1 MAKMKVHEIAK
12 ELEKQSKEI
21 IAFLQDKGIEVKAP
35 QSSIED
41 DVADM
46 VRKSFGTEP
55 ARKADRVEEKK
66 VPDSGE
72 KAEKAKV
79 EEKKST
85 DKENKEAK
93 PVQNGGEAPKKKK
106 KIIFVSNPH
115 NSNIPG
121 QRQGNND
128 RRSGQGNRPSNG
140 NRQNQNPGRQ
150 QQETRHKIIRPLT
163 APSMPETTQV
173 DFKQNARR
181 MESERLAAKNAQAAQ
196 TKVSMENTEKQAPV
210 QKDVNVRPAA
220 PKEERYQRNER
231 TSGGT
236 GNNQG
241 ERNERNNT
249 RRPEGA
255 NRPAASG
262 SRNDFRGN
270 NADRNHNRPGS
281 NHNRS
286 ERGAQGQDNRFK
298 RPEKPGKSFAAE
310 APVKDEKRRDD
321 EKRRMGQE
329 RDKKSKKDFIYEED
343 ETAVKNKNKAGRF
356 IKPEKK
362 VEEAVEEQ
370 IKVITIPESLTIKE
384 LADKMKL
391 QPSVIIK
398 K

>member
-35 QSSIED
+35 QSSIEE
-41 DVADM
+41 DVVEM
-46 VRKSFGTEP
+46 VRKSFNNGSALKNSDKRDSALKGESAGKTEP
-55 ARKADRVEEKK
+55 APSSKAEEKK
-66 VPDSGE
+66 VLDSGE
-72 KAEKAKV
+72 KAEKSTV

-93 PVQNGGEAPKKKK
+93 PVQNAGEAPKKKK

-128 RRSGQGNRPSNG
+128 RRPGQGNKPGNG
-140 NRQNQNPGRQ
+140 NRQNQNQGRQ

-163 APSMPETTQV
+163 APSMPETTKV

-196 TKVSMENTEKQAPV
+196 AKASVENTEKQAPV
-210 QKDVNVRPAA
+210 QKENNVRQAQA
-220 PKEERYQRNER
+220 SPKEERYQKNEK
-231 TSGGT
+231 TSGNP

-262 SRNDFRGN
+262 GRNDFRGN
-270 NADRNHNRPGS
+270 N
-281 NHNRS
+281 
-286 ERGAQGQDNRFK
+286 
-298 RPEKPGKSFAAE
+298 
-310 APVKDEKRRDD
+310 
-321 EKRRMGQE
+321 
-329 RDKKSKKDFIYEED
+329 
-343 ETAVKNKNKAGRF
+343 T
-356 IKPEKK
+356 
-362 VEEAVEEQ
+362 
-370 IKVITIPESLTIKE
+370 
-384 LADKMKL
+384 
-391 QPSVIIK
+391 
-398 K
+398 